1 MRVLKSKVY
10 GKVQGVWFR
19 KYTLDSAR
27 DIGVVGMVKNLADGT
42 VLVNASGKDEN
53 LRKFKELLEN
63 GSPNSIVDK
72 IDYSWEDSSIEYST
86 FEIEYK

>member
-1 MRVLKSKVY
+1 MRVLKAKVS

-27 DIGVVGMVKNLADGT
+27 DIGVVGMVKNLVDGT

-53 LRKFKELLEN
+53 LRKFKELLEI
-63 GSPNSIVDK
+63 GSPNSRVDK
-72 IDYSWEDSSIEYST
+72 IDYSWENSSIEYST
-86 FEIEYK
+86 FEIEY

>member
-1 MRVLKSKVY
+1 MRVLKAKVS

-27 DIGVVGMVKNLADGT
+27 DIGVVGMVKNLVDGT
-42 VLVNASGKDEN
+42 VLVNVSGDDEN

-63 GSPNSIVDK
+63 GSPKSRVDR
-72 IDYSWEDSSIEYST
+72 IDYSWEDSSVEYST
-86 FEIEYK
+86 FEIEY

>member
-1 MRVLKSKVY
+1 MRVLKAKVS

-19 KYTLDSAR
+19 KYALDSAR
-27 DIGVVGMVKNLADGT
+27 DIGVVGMVKNLVDGT

-63 GSPNSIVDK
+63 GSPNSRVDK
-72 IDYSWEDSSIEYST
+72 IDYSWEDSSIKYLT
-86 FEIEYK
+86 FEIEY

>member
-1 MRVLKSKVY
+1 MRVLKANVS

-27 DIGVVGMVKNLADGT
+27 DIGVVGMVKNLVDGT

-63 GSPNSIVDK
+63 GSPNSRVDK
-72 IDYSWEDSSIEYST
+72 IDYSWEDSSIKYST
-86 FEIEYK
+86 FEIEY

>member
-1 MRVLKSKVY
+1 MRVLKAKVY

-27 DIGVVGMVKNLADGT
+27 DIGVVGMVKNLVDGT
-42 VLVNASGKDEN
+42 VLVNASGKDGN

-63 GSPNSIVDK
+63 GSSNSRVDK

-86 FEIEYK
+86 FEIEY

>member
-19 KYTLDSAR
+19 KYALDSAR
-27 DIGVVGMVKNLADGT
+27 NIGVVGMVKNLADGT
-42 VLVNASGKDEN
+42 VLVNVSGKDEN

-86 FEIEYK
+86 FEIEY

>member
-1 MRVLKSKVY
+1 MRVLKAKVS

-27 DIGVVGMVKNLADGT
+27 DIGVVGMVKNLVDGT

-53 LRKFKELLEN
+53 LRKFKKLLEN
-63 GSPNSIVDK
+63 GSPNSRVDK
-72 IDYSWEDSSIEYST
+72 IDYSWEDSFIEYST
-86 FEIEYK
+86 FEIEY

>member
-1 MRVLKSKVY
+1 MRVLKAKVY

-27 DIGVVGMVKNLADGT
+27 DIGVVGMVKNLVDGT

-63 GSPNSIVDK
+63 GSPNSRVDK
-72 IDYSWEDSSIEYST
+72 IDYYWEASSIKYST
-86 FEIEYK
+86 FEIEY

>member
-1 MRVLKSKVY
+1 MRVLKANVS

-27 DIGVVGMVKNLADGT
+27 NIGVVGMVKNLVDGT

-53 LRKFKELLEN
+53 LRKFKELLEI
-63 GSPNSIVDK
+63 GSPNSRVDK
-72 IDYSWEDSSIEYST
+72 IDYSWEDSSVEYST
-86 FEIEYK
+86 FEIEY

>member
-1 MRVLKSKVY
+1 MRVLKAKVC

-19 KYTLDSAR
+19 KYALDSAR
-27 DIGVVGMVKNLADGT
+27 DIGVVGMVKNLVDGT

-63 GSPNSIVDK
+63 GSPNSRVDK
-72 IDYSWEDSSIEYST
+72 IDYSWEDSSVEYST
-86 FEIEYK
+86 FEIEY

>member
-1 MRVLKSKVY
+1 MRVLKAKVC

-19 KYTLDSAR
+19 KYALDSAR
-27 DIGVVGMVKNLADGT
+27 DIGIVGMVKNLGDGT

-63 GSPNSIVDK
+63 GSPNSRVDK
-72 IDYSWEDSSIEYST
+72 IDYSWEDSSVEYST
-86 FEIEYK
+86 FEIEY

>member
-1 MRVLKSKVY
+1 MRVLKAKVY

-27 DIGVVGMVKNLADGT
+27 DLAIVGMVKNLVDGT

-53 LRKFKELLEN
+53 LREFKRFLKT
-63 GSPNSIVDK
+63 GSPNSRVDK
-72 IDYSWEDSSIEYST
+72 IDYSWEDSSIKYLT
-86 FEIEYK
+86 FEIEY

>member
-1 MRVLKSKVY
+1 MRVLKAKVS

-27 DIGVVGMVKNLADGT
+27 DIGVVGMVKNLVDGT

-63 GSPNSIVDK
+63 GSPKSIVDR
-72 IDYSWEDSSIEYST
+72 IDYSWEDSSIKYST
-86 FEIEYK
+86 FEIEY

>member
-27 DIGVVGMVKNLADGT
+27 DIGVVGMVKNLVDGT

-63 GSPNSIVDK
+63 GSPNSRVDK
-72 IDYSWEDSSIEYST
+72 IDYSWEDSSIKYST
-86 FEIEYK
+86 FEIEY

>member
-1 MRVLKSKVY
+1 MRVLKAKVY

-27 DIGVVGMVKNLADGT
+27 DIGVVGMVKNLVDRT

-63 GSPNSIVDK
+63 GSPNSRVDK
-72 IDYSWEDSSIEYST
+72 IDYSWEDSSFEYST
-86 FEIEYK
+86 FEIEY

>member
-1 MRVLKSKVY
+1 MRVLKAKVY

-19 KYTLDSAR
+19 KYTLESAR
-27 DIGVVGMVKNLADGT
+27 NNGVVGMVKNLVDGT

-63 GSPNSIVDK
+63 GSPNSRVDK

-86 FEIEYK
+86 FEIEY

>member
-1 MRVLKSKVY
+1 MRVLKAKVS

-27 DIGVVGMVKNLADGT
+27 DLGVVGMVKNLVNRT

-53 LRKFKELLEN
+53 LRKFKELLEI
-63 GSPNSIVDK
+63 GSPNSRVDK
-72 IDYSWEDSSIEYST
+72 IDYSWEDSSIKYST
-86 FEIEYK
+86 FEIEY